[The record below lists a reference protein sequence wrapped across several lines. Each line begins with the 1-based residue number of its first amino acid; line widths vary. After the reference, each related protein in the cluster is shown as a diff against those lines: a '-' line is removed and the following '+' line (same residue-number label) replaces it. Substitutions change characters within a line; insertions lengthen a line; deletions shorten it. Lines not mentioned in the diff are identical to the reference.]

1 MLCQSHLIGS
11 PKKHPQLAAELN
23 VFAFS
28 LLIPGQHGQ
37 LLGAVVVVVAGE
49 AVIFPL
55 LALTSLHPL
64 SGNSNSSLAGSP
76 PLVGVSLRH
85 GCHCSRG
92 RTPPSDSK
100 AEWRGTLCRA
110 IRKFS
115 QSSFACFRKFSQKL
129 LGQRR
134 TTILL
139 CHPRFERRAFSSVL
153 MTEAQTEAEVVGVH

>member
-1 MLCQSHLIGS
+1 MSA
-11 PKKHPQLAAELN
+11 PFKHPQLAAELS

-37 LLGAVVVVVAGE
+37 LLGAVVVVVAGQ

-55 LALTSLHPL
+55 LTLTSLHPL
-64 SGNSNSSLAGSP
+64 SSNSSSSRAGSP

-85 GCHCSRG
+85 GCHRSRG
-92 RTPPSDSK
+92 RTPPSGSK

-115 QSSFACFRKFSQKL
+115 QSSFACFRKFLQKL

-139 CHPRFERRAFSSVL
+139 CHPGFERRASSSVL
-153 MTEAQTEAEVVGVH
+153 MTEAQTEAEVVGIH